1 MDTMSVYLLEKNPKK
16 DGKNDVFPK
25 AFLWKKKRRKI
36 APFPRN
42 PYNSVMPATPARIL
56 EDLSPF
62 YREKEFPVLMH
73 QYETWLENRP
83 LRGLRVIDASPV
95 FRNTCAKYA
104 ALLAAG
110 ADLTA
115 AISSLMPHDPEIA
128 ALLPRYGIS
137 VIDAEQA
144 GGTYDVVMD
153 CAGVLSHVPSRC
165 GYVELTRSGA
175 ERYAECT
182 QPVWMVDAG
191 RIKQIE
197 TCLGT
202 GESFFRALK
211 ALGIGGWLGKKL
223 VVIGYGKVG
232 RGIVLHALGNGMNVT
247 VADVEEK
254 DLPHPSVS
262 FVHAGDGA
270 ALNHA
275 LRDAF
280 CAVTATG
287 RLHALSGVVAPSLP
301 CSSGVLLANMGVEN
315 EWGPEIPKERILN
328 EGRPLNF
335 ILPDP
340 TRMCYIDP
348 PLALHNQGAAEIAAG
363 RGIPGLFPPP
373 QEMEEQFLSL
383 IRSRGSIPQELLDHI
398 S

>member
-1 MDTMSVYLLEKNPKK
+1 METGGERLPST
-16 DGKNDVFPK
+16 
-25 AFLWKKKRRKI
+25 RRTLTI
-36 APFPRN
+36 F
-42 PYNSVMPATPARIL
+42 SMPVSPARIL

-62 YREKEFPVLMH
+62 YRQEEFPVLLH
-73 QYETWLENRP
+73 QYETWLESRP
-83 LRGLRVIDASPV
+83 LEGCRVIDASPV

-115 AISSLMPHDPEIA
+115 ALSSLMPHDPEIA
-128 ALLPRYGIS
+128 ALLPRYGIP
-137 VIDAEQA
+137 VLDAEQA
-144 GGTYDVVMD
+144 GDPYDVVMD
-153 CAGVLSHVPSRC
+153 CAGVLCRVPSRC

-175 ERYAECT
+175 ERYAACT

-191 RIKQIE
+191 KIKRIE

-211 ALGIGGWLGKKL
+211 TLGISGWQGKKL

-232 RGIVLHALGNGMNVT
+232 RGIVLHALNNGMNVT

-254 DLPHPSVS
+254 NLSHPSVS
-262 FVHAGDGA
+262 FIHAGNGA
-270 ALNHA
+270 VLNHA

-287 RLHALSGVVAPSLP
+287 RLHALSGLVDPSLP
-301 CSSGVLLANMGVEN
+301 CSSGVLLANMGVKD
-315 EWGPEIPKERILN
+315 EWGAEIPKKRILN

-340 TRMCYIDP
+340 TQMRYIDP
-348 PLALHNQGAAEIAAG
+348 PLALHNQGAVEIAAG

-373 QEMEEQFLSL
+373 QKMEEQFLSL
-383 IRSRGSIPQELLDHI
+383 IRSRGSIPPDLLDHI

>member
-1 MDTMSVYLLEKNPKK
+1 
-16 DGKNDVFPK
+16 
-25 AFLWKKKRRKI
+25 
-36 APFPRN
+36 
-42 PYNSVMPATPARIL
+42 MPAVPARIL
-56 EDLSPF
+56 EDLYPF
-62 YREKEFPVLMH
+62 YREKEFPVLLH
-73 QYETWLENRP
+73 QYETWLASRP

-110 ADLTA
+110 ADLTVA
-115 AISSLMPHDPEIA
+115 LSPLMPHDREIPG
-128 ALLPRYGIS
+128 LLARYGIP
-137 VIDAEQA
+137 VVYAEQA
-144 GGTYDVVMD
+144 EGLYDIVMD
-153 CAGVLSHVPSRC
+153 CAGVLSRVPSRC

-175 ERYAECT
+175 ERYAACT

-211 ALGIGGWLGKKL
+211 ILGMTGWQGHTL

-232 RGIVLHALGNGMNVT
+232 RGIVLHALNNGMDVV

-254 DLPHPSVS
+254 TLPHPSVS
-262 FVHAGDGA
+262 FVHATDA
-270 ALNHA
+270 TALNHA
-275 LRDAF
+275 IRNAF

-287 RLHALSGVVAPSLP
+287 RLHALSGLIDPSVP
-301 CSSGVLLANMGVEN
+301 RSSGVLLANMGVED

-328 EGRPLNF
+328 EGSPLNF

-340 TRMCYIDP
+340 TQMRYIDP
-348 PLALHNQGAAEIAAG
+348 PLALHNQGAVEIAAG

-373 QEMEEQFLSL
+373 QEVEEQILTL
-383 IRSRGSIPQELLDHI
+383 IRSRGSIPSRLLDHL